1 VDWRGGR
8 PIEWKSE
15 GGKPCE
21 IIRRVG
27 WGGMGWGLGVGGRG
41 LGVGGWGWGWGLGV
55 WGKGWGGVWVLGVG
69 AWGLGVGDW
78 GTPGLF
84 IQILVYLIFVVIQQI

>member
-1 VDWRGGR
+1 MDWRGGR

-41 LGVGGWGWGWGLGV
+41 LGVGGWGLGDSWAVYSNFGL
-55 WGKGWGGVWVLGVG
+55 LNIRCDS
-69 AWGLGVGDW
+69 AN
-78 GTPGLF
+78 
-84 IQILVYLIFVVIQQI
+84 LI